1 MGTILALRGKANTGK
16 SATIRILHDLLIQN
30 DFELVN
36 SNLANTDGDFIAV
49 FKKNGKLIGLTSSG
63 DLYDFV
69 HDNLVE
75 LIDDG
80 CEICVCACRTYDR
93 VPPGTNAAV
102 EEFTDFQPQFVDKT
116 YDDNENTQI
125 VTNQADATLLLGFIK
140 NLVD

>member
-1 MGTILALRGKANTGK
+1 MKTILALRGKANTGK
-16 SATIRILHDLLIQN
+16 STTIRILHDLLMQY
-30 DFELVN
+30 DFELIN
-36 SNLANTDGDFIAV
+36 SNLANTEGDFIAV

-80 CEICVCACRTYDR
+80 CEICICACRTYDR

-102 EEFTDFQPQFVDKT
+102 EEFTDFQHQFVDKT
-116 YDDNENTQI
+116 YDDNVLSQVNT
-125 VTNQADATLLLGFIK
+125 NRNDAQNLLTLIES
-140 NLVD
+140 LV